1 MKLAKLSLAAVM
13 AAGAL
18 TTVSATP
25 LEEAIK
31 GVEVSG
37 WMRYRYYDESDI
49 QAKSDRH
56 RFSAPITFVSP
67 VADNIKAGITFSVEQ
82 NSYAG
87 DAANGTD
94 DVTMSK
100 FWFKYLGQDYSV
112 RFGKQEIAT
121 PWTESGYGGSKG
133 NGAVAMYTGV
143 EGWTLAAAG
152 FVNTSGLDADNIDT
166 TALNAANG
174 TTVTEENLYAAAAI
188 GAVGPV
194 NLQVWAARM
203 TNVFDSSIFAQADMN
218 MAGFGL
224 KAQMNSMKLNS
235 ELGAD
240 DDSGIFYGVE
250 GTFAMDNFTIG
261 AGYTS
266 TDDDMPIYTLDAD
279 DDGMLKYGQQIY
291 YTTVNVA
298 DADTIAVFAN
308 ATFGKIGLGAGYVDV
323 SIDNDDSSEYYGTA
337 SYKYSKNFG
346 LSAYYSVYEDDADSA
361 NDNNEFRFEAKYS
374 F

>member
-1 MKLAKLSLAAVM
+1 MKLAKLSLAAIM

-87 DAANGTD
+87 NGANGTD

-166 TALNAANG
+166 TALAAANG